1 MADTSSNEAGS
12 SSSSTAVSDPVR
24 AAILTR
30 EYPPDIY
37 GGAGVHVDYLVRE
50 LRKLIEIDV
59 HAFGVDRPGAFGH
72 QPAPDVAGANP
83 ALATLSV
90 DLSMAAACGTVDLVH
105 SHTWYAN
112 MAGHVSKLLY
122 GVPHVVTAHS
132 LEPRRPWKAEQLG
145 GGYRLSSWAE
155 KTAYEAADAVIAVSD
170 GMRADILDCYP
181 DLDPARVH
189 VIRNGIDTSIYLA
202 TDDRSVLTAKGVDL
216 DAPIA
221 SFVGRITRQKGVG
234 HLIAAAHR
242 FDPEIQLVLCAG
254 APDTPEIAAETASAI
269 RELQAARPGVFWFDG
284 MLTLDEV
291 KQVLTASTV
300 FCCPSVYEP
309 LGIVNLEAMACG
321 APVVASDVG
330 GIPEVVDDGVTGTLV
345 HYDAN
350 DTAGFEAAF
359 AGAVNATARDR
370 VAATARGEA
379 GRVRADTQ
387 FSWTAVAE
395 QTVGLYRSLI

>member
-1 MADTSSNEAGS
+1 MLT
-12 SSSSTAVSDPVR
+12 
-24 AAILTR
+24 AILTR
-30 EYPPDIY
+30 EFPPDVY

-50 LRKLIEIDV
+50 LRKLIEVDV
-59 HAFGVDRPGAFGH
+59 HAFGADRPGAFGH
-72 QPAPDVAGANP
+72 RAAAEVAEANP

-90 DLSMAAACGTVDLVH
+90 DLSMTAACGTADLVH

-112 MAGHVSKLLY
+112 MAGHFAKLLY

-155 KTAYEAADAVIAVSD
+155 KTAYEAADAVVAVSD
-170 GMRADILDCYP
+170 GMRVDILDCYP
-181 DLDPARVH
+181 TLDPSRVH
-189 VIRNGIDTSIYLA
+189 VIRNGIDTSIYHA
-202 TDDRSVLTAKGVDL
+202 TEDRSVLTDKGVDL
-216 DAPIA
+216 QAPIA

-242 FDPEIQLVLCAG
+242 FDPDIQLVLCAG
-254 APDTPEIAAETASAI
+254 APDTPEIAEETATAI
-269 RELQAARPGVFWFDG
+269 RALQAARPGVFWFDG
-284 MLTLDEV
+284 MLTLHEV

-345 HYDAN
+345 HYDAG
-350 DTAGFEAAF
+350 DPAGFEAAF
-359 AGAVNATARDR
+359 AAAVNATVADR
-370 VAATARGEA
+370 TAAKAQGEA
-379 GRVRADTQ
+379 GRVRADSQ

-395 QTVGLYRSLI
+395 QTVELYRSLLP

>member
-1 MADTSSNEAGS
+1 MHT
-12 SSSSTAVSDPVR
+12 
-24 AAILTR
+24 AILTR
-30 EYPPDIY
+30 EFPPDIY

-50 LRKLIEIDV
+50 LRTLIDIDV
-59 HAFGVDRPGAFGH
+59 HAFGEDRPGASGH
-72 QPAPDVAGANP
+72 RPAPDVSGANA
-83 ALATLSV
+83 ALSTLSV

-170 GMRADILDCYP
+170 GMRTDILDCYP

-189 VIRNGIDTSIYLA
+189 VIRNGIDTAIYRA
-202 TDDRSVLTAKGVDL
+202 TPDRSLLTSKGVDL
-216 DAPIA
+216 EAPIA

-254 APDTPEIAAETASAI
+254 APDTPEIAAETATAI
-269 RELQAARPGVFWFDG
+269 RTLQAARPGVFWFDG
-284 MLTLDEV
+284 MLSLDEV
-291 KQVLTASTV
+291 RQVLTASTV

-330 GIPEVVDDGVTGTLV
+330 GIPEVVEDGVTGTLV
-345 HYDAN
+345 HYEAT
-350 DTAGFEAAF
+350 DTTGFEAAF
-359 AGAVNATARDR
+359 ASAVNATVADRAKARD
-370 VAATARGEA
+370 RGEA
-379 GRVRADTQ
+379 GRVRADSQ

-395 QTVGLYRSLI
+395 QTVELYGSLLAPQDR

>member
-1 MADTSSNEAGS
+1 MHIS
-12 SSSSTAVSDPVR
+12 
-24 AAILTR
+24 ILTR
-30 EYPPDIY
+30 EFPPDVY

-50 LRKLIEIDV
+50 LRKLVDIDV
-59 HAFGVDRPGAFGH
+59 HAFGDDRPGAFGH
-72 QPAPDVAGANP
+72 RPAPDVADANP

-90 DLSMAAACGTVDLVH
+90 DLSMAAACGSAELVH

-170 GMRADILDCYP
+170 GMRTDILDCYP
-181 DLDPARVH
+181 VLDPARVH
-189 VIRNGIDTSIYLA
+189 VIRNGIDTSIYHA
-202 TDDRSVLTAKGVDL
+202 TDDRSVLTDRGVDL

-234 HLIAAAHR
+234 HLIAAAHA
-242 FDPEIQLVLCAG
+242 FDPGIQLVLCAG
-254 APDTPEIAAETASAI
+254 APDTPEIAAETATAI
-269 RELQAARPGVFWFDG
+269 RALQASRPGVFWFDG

-291 KQVLTASTV
+291 KQVLSASTV

-330 GIPEVVDDGVTGTLV
+330 GIPEVVQDGVTGSLV
-345 HYDAN
+345 HYDAE
-350 DTAGFEAAF
+350 DGPGFEAAF
-359 AGAVNATARDR
+359 AAAVNSMVADR
-370 VAATARGEA
+370 AAAVVMGEA
-379 GRVRADTQ
+379 GRVRADSE

-395 QTVGLYRSLI
+395 QTVALYKSLLGPQDR

>member
-1 MADTSSNEAGS
+1 MPSVPIGPEPSGTG
-12 SSSSTAVSDPVR
+12 P
-24 AAILTR
+24 AA
-30 EYPPDIY
+30 E
-37 GGAGVHVDYLVRE
+37 
-50 LRKLIEIDV
+50 
-59 HAFGVDRPGAFGH
+59 
-72 QPAPDVAGANP
+72 VAEANP

-90 DLSMAAACGTVDLVH
+90 DLSMTAACGNAHLVH

-112 MAGHVSKLLY
+112 MAGHFAKLLY

-155 KTAYEAADAVIAVSD
+155 KTAYEAADAVVAVSD

-181 DLDPARVH
+181 ALDPALVH
-189 VIRNGIDTSIYLA
+189 VIRNGIDTSIYHA
-202 TDDRSVLTAKGVDL
+202 TDERSVLTDKGVEL
-216 DAPIA
+216 QAPIA

-242 FDPEIQLVLCAG
+242 FDPAIQLVLCAG
-254 APDTPEIAAETASAI
+254 APDTPEIAEETATAI
-269 RELQAARPGVFWFDG
+269 RALQATRPGVFWFDG

-291 KQVLTASTV
+291 KQVLSASTV

-330 GIPEVVDDGVTGTLV
+330 GIPEVVHDGITGSLV
-345 HYDAN
+345 HYDAG
-350 DTAGFEAAF
+350 DPAGFQAAF
-359 AGAVNATARDR
+359 AAAINATVADR
-370 VAATARGEA
+370 AAAKARGEA
-379 GRVRADTQ
+379 GRVRADSQ

-395 QTVGLYRSLI
+395 QTVELYRTLLP

>member
-1 MADTSSNEAGS
+1 
-12 SSSSTAVSDPVR
+12 VVR
-24 AAILTR
+24 TAILTR
-30 EYPPDIY
+30 EFPPDVY

-50 LRKLIEIDV
+50 LRTLIDVDV
-59 HAFGVDRPGAFGH
+59 HAFGADRPGACGH
-72 QPAPDVAGANP
+72 RPAPEMEGANA

-90 DLSMAAACGTVDLVH
+90 DLSMAAACGSADLVH

-112 MAGHVSKLLY
+112 MAGQVSKLLY

-170 GMRADILDCYP
+170 GMRTDILDCYP
-181 DLDPARVH
+181 TLDPTKVH
-189 VIRNGIDTSIYLA
+189 VIRNGIDTSIYRS

-234 HLIAAAHR
+234 HLIAAAHQ
-242 FDPEIQLVLCAG
+242 FDPGIQLVLCAG
-254 APDTPEIAAETASAI
+254 APDTPEIAAETATAI
-269 RELQAARPGVFWFDG
+269 RALAQDRPGVFWFDG
-284 MLTLDEV
+284 MLSLDEV
-291 KQVLTASTV
+291 RQVLSASTV

-345 HYDAN
+345 HYEATDAP
-350 DTAGFEAAF
+350 AFESAF
-359 AGAVNATARDR
+359 AAAVNATVAEPAEARR
-370 VAATARGEA
+370 QGEA
-379 GRVRADTQ
+379 GRLRAGSE

-395 QTVGLYRSLI
+395 RTVELYRTLL

>member
-1 MADTSSNEAGS
+1 MRT
-12 SSSSTAVSDPVR
+12 
-24 AAILTR
+24 AILTR
-30 EYPPDIY
+30 EFPPDIY

-50 LRKLIEIDV
+50 LRTLIDVEV
-59 HAFGVDRPGAFGH
+59 HAFGEDRPGARGH
-72 QPAPDVAGANP
+72 RPAAELAGANA
-83 ALATLSV
+83 ALTTLSV
-90 DLSMAAACGTVDLVH
+90 DLSMVAALGSEDIDVAH

-112 MAGHVSKLLY
+112 MAGHLAKILY
-122 GVPHVVTAHS
+122 DVPHVVTAHS

-155 KTAYEAADAVIAVSD
+155 KTAYDAADAVIAVSD
-170 GMRADILDCYP
+170 GMRTDVLDCYP
-181 DLDPARVH
+181 ELDPAKVH
-189 VIRNGIDTSIYLA
+189 VIRNGIDTDIYRPS
-202 TDDRSVLTAKGVDL
+202 DERSLLVDKGVDL

-242 FDPEIQLVLCAG
+242 FDPGVQLVLCAG
-254 APDTPEIAAETASAI
+254 APDTPEIAAETAAAI
-269 RELQAARPGVFWFDG
+269 AELQQARPGVFWFDG
-284 MLTLDEV
+284 MLTLDQV

-330 GIPEVVDDGVTGTLV
+330 GIPEVVDDGVTGRLV
-345 HYDAN
+345 HYDA
-350 DTAGFEAAF
+350 DRPREFEEEFAA
-359 AGAVNATARDR
+359 AVNATVADPDGAR
-370 VAATARGEA
+370 AA
-379 GRVRADTQ
+379 GRAGRERAVTS

-395 QTVGLYRSLI
+395 QTVELYRSLR

>member
-1 MADTSSNEAGS
+1 VHT
-12 SSSSTAVSDPVR
+12 
-24 AAILTR
+24 AILTR
-30 EYPPDIY
+30 EFPPDIY

-50 LRKLIEIDV
+50 LRKLVEVDV
-59 HAFGVDRPGAFGH
+59 HAFGESRPGAIGH
-72 QPAPDVAGANP
+72 RSAAQLAGANA

-90 DLSMAAACGTVDLVH
+90 DLSMTASVGDVDLVH

-112 MAGHVSKLLY
+112 MAGHLAKLLY

-155 KTAYEAADAVIAVSD
+155 QTACESADAVIAVSD
-170 GMRADILDCYP
+170 GMRTDILQCYP
-181 DLDPARVH
+181 QLDPERVT
-189 VIRNGIDTSIYLA
+189 VIRNGIDTSIYRATTERAVLA
-202 TDDRSVLTAKGVDL
+202 DKGVEL

-234 HLIAAAHR
+234 HLIAAAHH
-242 FDPEIQLVLCAG
+242 FDPGIQLVLCAG
-254 APDTPEIAAETASAI
+254 APDTPQLAAETADAI
-269 RELQAARPGVFWFDG
+269 RALQAVRPGVFWFDG

-291 KQVLTASTV
+291 RQVLTASTV

-330 GIPEVVDDGVTGTLV
+330 GIPEVVDDPATGTLV
-345 HYDAN
+345 HYDAA
-350 DTAGFEAAF
+350 DPAGFEARF
-359 AGAVNATARDR
+359 AAAVNAMAADP
-370 VAATARGEA
+370 VAAAAKGEA
-379 GRVRADTQ
+379 GRARADSE

-395 QTVGLYRSLI
+395 KTVALYRSLLD

>member
-1 MADTSSNEAGS
+1 L
-12 SSSSTAVSDPVR
+12 STVHT
-24 AAILTR
+24 AILTR
-30 EYPPDIY
+30 EFPPDVY

-50 LRKLIEIDV
+50 LRKLIEVDV
-59 HAFGVDRPGAFGH
+59 HAFGADRPGAHGH
-72 QPAPDVAGANP
+72 HPAAEVAGANA

-90 DLSMAAACGTVDLVH
+90 DLSMAASCGSVDLVH

-122 GVPHVVTAHS
+122 AVPHVVTAHS

-145 GGYRLSSWAE
+145 GGYQLSSWAE

-181 DLDPARVH
+181 DLDPERVH
-189 VIRNGIDTSIYLA
+189 VVRNGIDTSIYRA
-202 TDDRSVLTAKGVDL
+202 TDDRSLLTEKGVDL

-234 HLIAAAHR
+234 HLIAAAHQ
-242 FDPEIQLVLCAG
+242 FDPGVQLLLCAG
-254 APDTPEIAAETASAI
+254 APDTPEIAEETAKAI
-269 RELQAARPGVFWFDG
+269 RALQDARPGVFWFDG

-291 KQVLTASTV
+291 RQVLTASTV

-345 HYDAN
+345 HYDAA
-350 DTAGFEAAF
+350 DGAGFEAAF
-359 AGAVNATARDR
+359 ATAVNAAVADPGRARE
-370 VAATARGEA
+370 RGEA
-379 GRVRADTQ
+379 GRRRAVSE

-395 QTVGLYRSLI
+395 QTVDLYRTLR